1 MTGLDLRPLSLG
13 EILDRTFTIYRNYF
27 LLFFAITGLPRLLVL
42 AIQIPQLWLQPVTT
56 TLANQYTTVTGVLLA
71 IVLAIV
77 SVIAYLYSQGGT
89 VFAISDIY
97 LGRQITV
104 GQALGRV
111 KGNAGTLFG
120 VVFLN
125 GLAVLG
131 ASLLLII
138 PGIYVACRL
147 IACVPAALIEDRS
160 ASDSLSRSWN
170 LTQSFAGRSFMIGL
184 LYFAVAFA
192 AGMIFSAPFTVGL
205 VFSLKNP
212 STTQIM
218 ALGSVIGSQ
227 IAVILTEPILLIATA
242 IFYYDLRVRKE
253 AFDLQFMMNPTG
265 QLPSGPGS
273 VPSIL

>member
-27 LLFFAITGLPRLLVL
+27 LLFFGITALPRLLVL
-42 AIQIPQLWLQPVTT
+42 AIQIPQLWLSGYSPNRFQIT
-56 TLANQYTTVTGVLLA
+56 TLTGGLITL
-71 IVLAIV
+71 VLAVV

-89 VFAISDIY
+89 VFAISEIY
-97 LGRQITV
+97 LGRSITI
-104 GQALGRV
+104 GQALGRM
-111 KGNAGTLFG
+111 KGNVGTLFG
-120 VVFLN
+120 VALLN

-131 ASLLLII
+131 AGILLIV

-147 IACVPAALIEDRS
+147 MVCVTSALIEDRGPR
-160 ASDSLSRSWN
+160 DSLSRSWD
-170 LTQSFAGRSFMIGL
+170 LTQGFAGRSFMIGL

-192 AGMIFSAPFTVGL
+192 AGMIFQAPFSIGL
-205 VFSLKNP
+205 VVSLKNP
-212 STTQIM
+212 SLAQTM
-218 ALGSVIGSQ
+218 ALGAIVGAQ
-227 IAVILTEPILLIATA
+227 IATILTQPIILIATA

-265 QLPSGPGS
+265 PLPSGPGS

>member
-1 MTGLDLRPLSLG
+1 MTGLDLRPLTLG

-42 AIQIPQLWLQPVTT
+42 AVQIPQLWLQPPAI
-56 TLANQYTTVTGVLLA
+56 TLRSQMTLSGALIN

-97 LGRQITV
+97 LGRHITI
-104 GQALGRV
+104 GEALGRM

-125 GLAVLG
+125 GLAILG

-147 IACVPAALIEDRS
+147 ITCVPAALIEDRS
-160 ASDSLSRSWN
+160 ARDSLSRSWD
-170 LTQSFAGRSFMIGL
+170 LTQGFAGRSFMIGL

-192 AGMIFSAPFTVGL
+192 AGMIFSAPFSVGL

-212 STTQIM
+212 LTSQIM

-227 IAVILTEPILLIATA
+227 IAAILTEPILLIATA

-265 QLPSGPGS
+265 PLPSGPGS